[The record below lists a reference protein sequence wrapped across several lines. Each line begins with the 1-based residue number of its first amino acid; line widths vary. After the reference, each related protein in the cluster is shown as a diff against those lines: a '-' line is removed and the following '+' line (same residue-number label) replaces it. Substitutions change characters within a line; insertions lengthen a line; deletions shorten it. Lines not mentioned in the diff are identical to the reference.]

1 MLRTVF
7 AFMLTFVAAA
17 ASAQEVVLRHAL
29 DGSALDALATLVLRF
44 NDEQKGKGK
53 VVLQELSGV
62 ADRQQMPHLALLND
76 DDARAFFD
84 TRPRFK
90 HMADVMKE
98 DRQTFDA
105 ARFYPQIADVV
116 GDLFGRPQALPL
128 ALTLPVLFY
137 NKAAFVKA
145 GLDPERPPPT
155 WWEVQQAA
163 GKLLDAGYTCP
174 LTTSRFAWVHLE
186 NVSAQHGEAALVRGQ
201 KGDRFT
207 FNNLVQVKHI
217 ALLASWHKSSYFK
230 YFGPGH
236 EGDAKFLSGECAM
249 LTGES
254 GLHAELQSGLPFAVG
269 VAELPYYED
278 VYGVQP
284 NNVLP
289 DGATLRALPGKKKDE
304 YRVVARFVSF
314 LLRPDVQKEWI
325 RKTGFLPMSPAAGDG
340 AGVAEATRKRLL
352 APRQKYPRTRMDF
365 GRQRVREILGEEIE
379 FVWQNVKPA
388 KEALDTAMRRAN
400 EQH

>member
-1 MLRTVF
+1 MQRTVF
-7 AFMLTFVAAA
+7 AIMLMFAATA
-17 ASAQEVVLRHAL
+17 ASAQEVLLRHAL
-29 DGSALDALATLVLRF
+29 QGPALDALATLVLRF
-44 NDEQKGKGK
+44 NDEQKGRGK
-53 VVLQELSGV
+53 VVLQDLAAVE
-62 ADRQQMPHLALLND
+62 DRQKLPHLALLND

-98 DRQTFDA
+98 DRQSFDA
-105 ARFYPQIADVV
+105 ARFYPQIADAV

-137 NKAAFVKA
+137 NKAAFAKA
-145 GLDPERPPPT
+145 GLDPELPPTT
-155 WWEVQQAA
+155 WWEVQQVA
-163 GKLLDAGYTCP
+163 GKLLDAGYDCP

-186 NVSAQHGEAALVRGQ
+186 NVSAQHGEPALVRGN
-201 KGDRFT
+201 KTDRYT
-207 FNNLVQVKHI
+207 FNSLVQIKHI
-217 ALLASWHKSSYFK
+217 AMLASWHKSSYFK

-236 EGDAKFLSGECAM
+236 EADARFLSGECAM

-254 GLHAELQSGLPFAVG
+254 GLHAESQGLPFAVG

-284 NNVLP
+284 SHVLP

-304 YRVVARFVSF
+304 YRLAARFVSF
-314 LLRPDVQKEWI
+314 LLRPEIQKEWI
-325 RKTGFLPMSPAAGDG
+325 RTTGFLPMTPAAGEG
-340 AGVAEATRKRLL
+340 AGVAEATRRRLL
-352 APRQKYPRTRMDF
+352 APRQNYPRTRLDF

-379 FVWQNVKPA
+379 FVWKNLKPA

-400 EQH
+400 DQR